1 MSKIMS
7 LKSEIRNPKMT
18 VDNKKKYNL
27 ALVAGG
33 YTGEY
38 VISIKSAAVAEKHI
52 NADHFNTFKII
63 VEKDKW
69 FHITAEGKEIL
80 VDKNDFSLKAARK
93 KIKFDAVLL
102 IIHGTPGEDGK
113 LQGYF
118 DMLGLPYTGCDA
130 ITSALT
136 CNKRWTV
143 ATAAF
148 SGIHVAKSVHLF
160 KNSAYD
166 KHNITAL
173 GFPIFV
179 KPNNGGSSIGMSRV
193 EKAADIEVALEL
205 AFKEDDQILV
215 EQFIKGR
222 EFTIGVMHTRGETV
236 VLPICEVR
244 SKKAF
249 FDYEAKYEGASE
261 EIIPAPIDEHQAEVL
276 RATAAKIYAVFNC
289 KGIVRIDFIWHETEN
304 VPYLLEINTVP
315 GQTEQSLVPQMVKNY
330 GWTMTEFYTRQLEN
344 LV

>member
-1 MSKIMS
+1 MAIS
-7 LKSEIRNPKMT
+7 
-18 VDNKKKYNL
+18 NKKKYNI

-38 VISIKSAAVAEKHI
+38 VISINSAAVAEKFI
-52 NADHFNTFKII
+52 DKDLFNVYKII

-69 FHITAEGKEIL
+69 FYTSAEGNEIL
-80 VDKNDFSLKAARK
+80 IDKNDFSLKIGDK
-93 KIKFDAVLL
+93 KIKFDIVLL

-130 ITSALT
+130 VTSALT
-136 CNKRWTV
+136 YNKRWTV

-160 KNSAYD
+160 KNSPFD
-166 KHNITAL
+166 KNNITAL
-173 GFPIFV
+173 GLPIFV

-193 EKAADIEVALEL
+193 EKAADIDAALER
-205 AFKEDDQILV
+205 AFKEDDQVLV

-222 EFTIGVMHTRGETV
+222 EFTIGVMHTRGEKV
-236 VLPICEVR
+236 VLPIGEIR
-244 SKKAF
+244 SKKSF

-261 EIIPAPIDEHQAEVL
+261 EIIPAPIDALQADVL
-276 RATAAKIYAVFNC
+276 RETARKIYDVFNC
-289 KGIVRIDFIWHETEN
+289 KGIVRIDFIWNEADN
-304 VPYLLEINTVP
+304 LPYMLEINTVP
-315 GQTEQSLVPQMVKNY
+315 GQSEQSLVPQMVKNH

>member
-1 MSKIMS
+1 MAIKNLKKHKI
-7 LKSEIRNPKMT
+7 
-18 VDNKKKYNL
+18 

-33 YTGEY
+33 YSGEY
-38 VISIKSAAVAEKHI
+38 VISIKSAAVAQKYIDTEK
-52 NADHFNTFKII
+52 FNVFKII
-63 VEKDKW
+63 IVKDKW
-69 FHITAEGKEIL
+69 FHTTTEGKEIL
-80 VDKNDFSLKAARK
+80 VDKNDFSLIIGDK
-93 KIKFDAVLL
+93 KIKFDVVLL

-118 DMLGLPYTGCDA
+118 DMLGIPYTGCDA
-130 ITSALT
+130 VTSALT

-166 KHNITAL
+166 KHVITAIGL
-173 GFPIFV
+173 PIFV

-193 EKAADIEVALEL
+193 EKAADIDSALER

-215 EQFIKGR
+215 EQFIKGK
-222 EFTIGVMHTRGETV
+222 EYTVGVMHTRGETV
-236 VLPICEVR
+236 VLPICEIR
-244 SKKAF
+244 SKKTF

-261 EIIPAPIDEHQAEVL
+261 EIIPAPIDTLQEEVL
-276 RATAAKIYAVFNC
+276 RATAQKIYAVFNC

-304 VPYLLEINTVP
+304 VPYMLEINTVP
-315 GQTEQSLVPQMVKNY
+315 GQSEQSLVPQMVKNY
-330 GWTMTEFYTRQLEN
+330 GWTMTEFYTRQLETILN
-344 LV
+344 